1 MRLYLDFGLSFF
13 ALILLNF
20 FLKINI
26 SGVEQGSY
34 NLLFLNIFV
43 LLAILFLKRASTTKR
58 ILICCSK
65 FFLFIFL
72 AYLILRIVVD
82 INKMNRLQALTL
94 GTTGGLILFYILGV
108 LVANIIG
115 LHEKN
120 THEVKNYFIK
130 FALFFIGYLMVNCVF
145 LLNIFF
151 EQSANLRLDI
161 FLIENKEGYQRKGN
175 FLSISYLILITL
187 YARLISLRSERAPC
201 FLISLY
207 SSISFSL
214 FIICTLTSLVVA
226 LMIGSLNA
234 LVLITVLG
242 GLVITLLIL
251 LWINSV
257 RKYLTF
263 IPLTFTRLIFSKL
276 SLFFIVFGILVF
288 AMLSGVILLLI
299 NFLSFDLNST
309 RLLNFGNMNFFPSSL
324 SERISIISEF
334 HIQFKYSPFFGNMNV
349 DCITSGCGR
358 YMHSVFASL
367 LTHTGLL
374 GFFLFAFYLVLAHRE
389 RFKINKSRL
398 RGGSFL
404 TKNIYNMFT
413 VLFFLAILLLGS
425 LMTFFNWITLWFA
438 LGLIFTE
445 VELKD

>member
-20 FLKINI
+20 YLKINI

-72 AYLILRIVVD
+72 AYFILRIVVD

-175 FLSISYLILITL
+175 FLSI
-187 YARLISLRSERAPC
+187 R
-201 FLISLY
+201 
-207 SSISFSL
+207 
-214 FIICTLTSLVVA
+214 
-226 LMIGSLNA
+226 
-234 LVLITVLG
+234 
-242 GLVITLLIL
+242 LVI
-251 LWINSV
+251 
-257 RKYLTF
+257 
-263 IPLTFTRLIFSKL
+263 
-276 SLFFIVFGILVF
+276 
-288 AMLSGVILLLI
+288 
-299 NFLSFDLNST
+299 
-309 RLLNFGNMNFFPSSL
+309 
-324 SERISIISEF
+324 
-334 HIQFKYSPFFGNMNV
+334 
-349 DCITSGCGR
+349 
-358 YMHSVFASL
+358 
-367 LTHTGLL
+367 
-374 GFFLFAFYLVLAHRE
+374 
-389 RFKINKSRL
+389 
-398 RGGSFL
+398 
-404 TKNIYNMFT
+404 
-413 VLFFLAILLLGS
+413 
-425 LMTFFNWITLWFA
+425 
-438 LGLIFTE
+438 
-445 VELKD
+445 